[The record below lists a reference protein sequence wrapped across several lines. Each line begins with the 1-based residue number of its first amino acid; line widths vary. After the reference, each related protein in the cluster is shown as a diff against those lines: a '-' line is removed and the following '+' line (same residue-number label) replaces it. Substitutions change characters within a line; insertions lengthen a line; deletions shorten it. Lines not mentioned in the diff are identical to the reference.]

1 MPKSIAIDGTAGSG
15 KGTISKRLAEKLNF
29 YHLDTGAIYRTIAYC
44 AKVNNVDINNEHA
57 VSEMLKCCDIY
68 INLDNGK
75 QINMLNGED
84 VKNNIRTP
92 GIDVASSV
100 VSVYDDVR
108 KFATR
113 IQHALAQKHNIIIE
127 GRDIGTVVLPNAD
140 YKFFITAK
148 PEVRAQ
154 RRLIQHGLN
163 SGEYQKILQDIIER
177 DERDMTRKISPLKRA
192 EDAILIDNSNQTIEE
207 TVDEMFS
214 YIK

>member
-29 YHLDTGAIYRTIAYC
+29 YHLDTGAIYRTIAYS

-92 GIDVASSV
+92 EIDIASSV

-113 IQHALAQKHNIIIE
+113 IQHALAKKHNIIIE

>member
-92 GIDVASSV
+92 EIDVASSV

-163 SGEYQKILQDIIER
+163 SFEYQKILQDIIER